1 MTKDP
6 RNPNAWNLREIEQD
20 SAGYLAAQQAHKADQ
35 ARAGAHE
42 AEKQDR
48 ARFEAEYVLGGG
60 TAAGAVD
67 AYRKLRD
74 ERATEA
80 ARTADEAARRGQ
92 RGTVLG
98 KV

>member
-1 MTKDP
+1 MTKNP
-6 RNPNAWNLREIEQD
+6 RNHLVWSLREIEQD
-20 SAGYLAAQQAHKADQ
+20 ASGYLAAQRVHKADQ

-48 ARFEAEYVLGGG
+48 ARFEAEYVRRGG

-80 ARTADEAARRGQ
+80 ARTADGAARRGQ
-92 RGTVLG
+92 RGAVMG